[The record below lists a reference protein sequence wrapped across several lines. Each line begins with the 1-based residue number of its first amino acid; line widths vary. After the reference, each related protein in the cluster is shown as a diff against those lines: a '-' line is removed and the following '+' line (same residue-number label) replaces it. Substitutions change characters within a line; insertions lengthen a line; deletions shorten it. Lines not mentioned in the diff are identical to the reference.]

1 MPIQIIQ
8 LLKDYWYVPVI
19 LALAALLGVFQ
30 LQKQGLKTDLANART
45 AYVTLE
51 GEFDKLKLLTEQCN
65 TTVIKLGQA
74 KKELDKNLASANE
87 KLKQLSAQSTER
99 VQSLRSAQ
107 VPSDCS
113 GAMLY
118 LGRTTQKEVQ
128 EWRSSK

>member
-30 LQKQGLKTDLANART
+30 LQKQGLKTDLAEAKT

-51 GEFDKLKLLTEQCN
+51 GEFDKLKILTEQCN
-65 TTVIKLGQA
+65 TAVIKLGQA
-74 KKELDKNLASANE
+74 KKELDQNLTDANV
-87 KLKQLSAQSTER
+87 KLKQLSAQQTVK

>member
-19 LALAALLGVFQ
+19 LALAALLGLFQ

-51 GEFDKLKLLTEQCN
+51 SEFDKLKLLTEQCN

-74 KKELDKNLASANE
+74 KKELDKNLVDANT
-87 KLKQLSAQSTER
+87 KLKQLSTEQTVR
-99 VQSLRSAQ
+99 IQSLRSAQ
-107 VPSDCS
+107 VPSDCG

-118 LGRTTQKEVQ
+118 MGSTTQKEVLQ
-128 EWRSSK
+128 WRSSK

>member
-1 MPIQIIQ
+1 MPIQVIQ

-19 LALAALLGVFQ
+19 LALAALLGLFQ

-51 GEFDKLKLLTEQCN
+51 GEFDKLKILTEQCN

-74 KKELDKNLASANE
+74 KKELDQNLTDANA
-87 KLKQLSAQSTER
+87 KLKQLSAQQTIK

-107 VPSDCS
+107 VPSDCG
-113 GAMLY
+113 GAMDY
-118 LGRTTQKEVQ
+118 LGRTTQKEVL
-128 EWRSSK
+128 EWRNSK

>member
-19 LALAALLGVFQ
+19 LALAALLGLFQ
-30 LQKQGLKTDLANART
+30 LQKQGLKTDLAEAKT

-51 GEFDKLKLLTEQCN
+51 GEFDKLKILTEQCN
-65 TTVIKLGQA
+65 TAVIKLGQA
-74 KKELDKNLASANE
+74 KKELDQNLTDANV
-87 KLKQLSAQSTER
+87 KLKQLSAQQTVK